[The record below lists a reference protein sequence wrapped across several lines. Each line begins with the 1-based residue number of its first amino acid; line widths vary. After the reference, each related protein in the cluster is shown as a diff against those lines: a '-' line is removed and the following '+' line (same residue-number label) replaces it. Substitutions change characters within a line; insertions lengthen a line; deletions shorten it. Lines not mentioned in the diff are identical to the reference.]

1 MRGSLTPLGVS
12 ALLMIGLAVAFG
24 YGSLRLGF
32 WDYGIPGSG
41 LLPMVASVM
50 LLLLAVILLWQARK
64 REGETTFH
72 PSPAM
77 ALVLMGG
84 YAAILPLLGFV
95 IPTVAMIFVWV
106 KFIYRRPLWV
116 ALLVAGLLTLG
127 GVALFSILLDTPIKV
142 WPNA

>member
-41 LLPMVASVM
+41 LLPMMASVM

-64 REGETTFH
+64 REGEVVFH
-72 PSPAM
+72 LSPGM
-77 ALVLMGG
+77 ALILMGG
-84 YAAILPLLGFV
+84 YAAILPSLGFA
-95 IPTVAMIFVWV
+95 IPTVVMIFVWV

-127 GVALFSILLDTPIKV
+127 GVALFSVFLDTPIEV